1 MRKDGRRVS
10 GASPM
15 YTVASYFMKKR
26 YDAQNM
32 IEVDLPLDPIGDYIR
47 TKRGEGK
54 KITHLGVIIAAY
66 LRTVA
71 EYPLL
76 NRFIVNKRAYSRT
89 EFTCGMVV
97 LKPGEVDGTMN
108 KMHLELEDD
117 IFRVQ
122 SVLDAY
128 IDENRAAGDT
138 NSTDK
143 VISLLLRIP
152 GILTV
157 GVGLFKLLDH
167 FGILPKA
174 IIDASPFHTS
184 MVISNLASIGTNHIY
199 HHCYQ
204 FGTTS
209 IIITLGVP
217 KEVPRRH
224 GKNINFERCLPL
236 GVVMDERICSGSYFA
251 LAFSRFREYLA
262 DPTLLEGPSAHPVI
276 REWAKPGEYEKMRA
290 KLQYKKEK
298 KRIRSLPTAERKT
311 ALAAARE
318 AYREA
323 LAQAAALKKQAKAEK
338 KNKKEVPQ
346 K

>member
-15 YTVASYFMKKR
+15 YTVAAYFMKKR

-47 TKRGEGK
+47 AKRGEGK
-54 KITHLGVIIAAY
+54 KVTHLGVIIAAY

-108 KMHLELEDD
+108 KMYLELEDD
-117 IFRVQ
+117 VFRVQ
-122 SVLDAY
+122 DVLDEY
-128 IDENRAAGDT
+128 IEENRAVGDT

-143 VISLLLRIP
+143 VISTLLRIP
-152 GILTV
+152 GILSV

-167 FGILPKA
+167 LGLLPKA

-184 MVISNLASIGTNHIY
+184 MVISNLASIQTNHIY

-209 IIITLGVP
+209 IIITVGVP

-224 GKNINFERCLPL
+224 GKNITFERCLPL

-251 LAFSRFREYLA
+251 MAFSRFREYLA
-262 DPTLLEGPSAHPVI
+262 DPYLLEGPSRHPVI

-290 KLQYKKEK
+290 RAVYKKEK
-298 KRIRSLPTAERKT
+298 KAARALPAAER
-311 ALAAARE
+311 AAATVAAKAKRDAAIDE
-318 AYREA
+318 AKRIKAEA
-323 LAQAAALKKQAKAEK
+323 KKAKKKKKQKTEA
-338 KNKKEVPQ
+338 
-346 K
+346 

>member
-15 YTVASYFMKKR
+15 YTVAAYFMKKR

-47 TKRGEGK
+47 AKRGEGK
-54 KITHLGVIIAAY
+54 KVTHLGVIIAAY

-108 KMHLELEDD
+108 KMYLELEDD

-122 SVLDAY
+122 DILDEY
-128 IDENRAAGDT
+128 IEENRAVGDT

-143 VISLLLRIP
+143 VISTLLRIP
-152 GILTV
+152 GILSI
-157 GVGLFKLLDH
+157 GVGLFKLFDH
-167 FGILPKA
+167 LGLLPKA

-184 MVISNLASIGTNHIY
+184 MVISNLASIQTNHIY

-209 IIITLGVP
+209 IIITVGVP

-224 GKNINFERCLPL
+224 GKNITFERCLPL

-251 LAFSRFREYLA
+251 MAFSRFREYLA
-262 DPTLLEGPSAHPVI
+262 DPTLLEGPSRHPVI
-276 REWAKPGEYEKMRA
+276 REWAKPGEYEMMRA
-290 KLQYKKEK
+290 KAVYKKEK
-298 KRIRSLPTAERKT
+298 KAARALTGDERAA
-311 ALAAARE
+311 ALAAAKEKRDAAVTE
-318 AYREA
+318 AKRIKAEA
-323 LAQAAALKKQAKAEK
+323 KKKKKQKTEA
-338 KNKKEVPQ
+338 
-346 K
+346 

>member
-15 YTVASYFMKKR
+15 YTVAAYFMKKR

-47 TKRGEGK
+47 AKRGEGK

-108 KMHLELEDD
+108 KMYLELEDD
-117 IFRVQ
+117 VFRVQ
-122 SVLDAY
+122 EILDEY
-128 IDENRAAGDT
+128 IEENRAVGDT

-143 VISLLLRIP
+143 VISTLLRIP
-152 GILTV
+152 GILSV
-157 GVGLFKLLDH
+157 GVGLFKLFDH
-167 FGILPKA
+167 LGLLPKS

-184 MVISNLASIGTNHIY
+184 MVISNLASIQTNHIY

-209 IIITLGVP
+209 IIITVGVP

-224 GKNINFERCLPL
+224 GKNITFERCLPL

-251 LAFSRFREYLA
+251 MAFSRFREYLA
-262 DPTLLEGPSAHPVI
+262 DPTLLEGPSRHPVI

-290 KLQYKKEK
+290 KKLYKKEK
-298 KRIRSLPTAERKT
+298 KRIRSLPEGER
-311 ALAAARE
+311 AAARD
-318 AYREA
+318 AAR
-323 LAQAAALKKQAKAEK
+323 AALSTSLAEADAIRKQAKKDKKTKKAET
-338 KNKKEVPQ
+338 V
-346 K
+346 